1 MLYSGGVKSWSLI
14 SALMDLGIT
23 VAAVGTKKSTA
34 EDEEKMR
41 AIMGPDAPL
50 YENVTP
56 SNILKLMRQS
66 HADIL
71 IAGGRNLY
79 LGIKE
84 GFPFVDVNQER
95 HSAYAGYDGLV
106 NLARDITSSINFYAG
121 RASSSKRVPLIEK
134 ASNAASVNPLK
145 HSPSIGAAM
154 ALQGV
159 DGALAVMHGAQGCN
173 FLGKV
178 LLTKHFKEPV
188 AMASTKLFSEDVVMG
203 SEERLIEVVEE
214 DGPEKQP
221 GFNRHNY
228 RRARGGEGRGH
239 EDGGQ

>member
-1 MLYSGGVKSWSLI
+1 
-14 SALMDLGIT
+14 MDLGIT

-50 YENVTP
+50 YENMTP
-56 SNILKLMRQS
+56 ANILKLMRES

-106 NLARDITSSINFYAG
+106 NLARDITSSIDFYAG
-121 RASSSKRVPLIEK
+121 RAASSKRVPLIEK
-134 ASNAASVNPLK
+134 ASYAASVNPLK

-159 DGALAVMHGAQGCN
+159 DEALAVMHGAQGCN

-178 LLTKHFKEPV
+178 LLTKHFKEPI

-214 DGPEKQP
+214 A
-221 GFNRHNY
+221 
-228 RRARGGEGRGH
+228 ARKSSPDLIGIITAGLAGGEGREH